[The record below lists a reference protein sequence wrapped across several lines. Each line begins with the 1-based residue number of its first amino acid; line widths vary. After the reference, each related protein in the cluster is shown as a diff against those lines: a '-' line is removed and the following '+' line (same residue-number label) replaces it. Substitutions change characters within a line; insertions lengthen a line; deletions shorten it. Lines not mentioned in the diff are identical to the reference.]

1 MFTKSAHGPNLVD
14 EEFEPQQISL
24 NPDSNLLKTR
34 DNMKKLT
41 FAAAAALSLVSA
53 STMAQSTVTLYGLI
67 DAAVSV
73 TTKQPG
79 GSITR
84 VEAGQLATSRWG
96 IRGSEDLGGG
106 MKAFFNLES
115 TLINDDGRSGL
126 GFGGGTAGGTTVS
139 LFDRAS
145 LVGLSGD
152 FGSVSVGRQN
162 ILGVDSIGLAD
173 PIGLSHPGS
182 GNPNVAFSALN
193 AGGLGIPPP
202 QTPQTPLYANYGT
215 NGGGAALRQ
224 NNSIR
229 YLTPVFG
236 NAFGGALMYGAGEQA
251 GNASKNSYQG
261 ISGYY
266 RSGNSGAA
274 LAYAKL
280 KNAADSDTLTLWGG
294 GVKYEINSM
303 FTVKGTYAQNKQDLS
318 NRKIAVV
325 GLGVDYAV
333 TPALTMTAA
342 YYKTKSTGRVQTV
355 DTQDGKAEQFY
366 LIGKYALSK
375 RTALYSTYTHAKAGS
390 AAVTDT
396 ELAPTL
402 TNPGNSK
409 ANRVAFGVVHSF

>member
-1 MFTKSAHGPNLVD
+1 
-14 EEFEPQQISL
+14 
-24 NPDSNLLKTR
+24 
-34 DNMKKLT
+34 MKKLNLV
-41 FAAAAALSLVSA
+41 AAAALSLVSA

-73 TTKQPG
+73 TTKQAA
-79 GSITR
+79 GSVTR

-115 TLINDDGRSGL
+115 TLINDTGASGL
-126 GFGGGTAGGTTVS
+126 GFGGPAGAAPTLSAVPTPAEVAALTAYRTAQAGGASTS
-139 LFDRAS
+139 LFDRAA
-145 LVGLSGD
+145 LVGLSGG

-193 AGGLGIPPP
+193 QGSI
-202 QTPQTPLYANYGT
+202 YNSFGT

-318 NRKIAVV
+318 NRKIAVA

-342 YYKTKSTGRVQTV
+342 YYKTKSTGRAQVAG
-355 DTQDGKAEQFY
+355 TQDGKAEQFY

-375 RTALYSTYTHAKAGS
+375 RTALFSTYTHAKAGS
-390 AAVTDT
+390 GAVTDT

-402 TNPGNSK
+402 TNPGNDK
-409 ANRVAFGVVHSF
+409 ANRVVFGLIHTF

>member
-1 MFTKSAHGPNLVD
+1 
-14 EEFEPQQISL
+14 
-24 NPDSNLLKTR
+24 
-34 DNMKKLT
+34 MKKLT
-41 FAAAAALSLVSA
+41 YIAAAALSVVSA

-67 DAAVSV
+67 DAAVTV
-73 TTKQPG
+73 TTKQAA
-79 GSITR
+79 GSVTR
-84 VEAGQLATSRWG
+84 VDAGQLATSRWG

-173 PIGLSHPGS
+173 PIGLSHPGN

-193 AGGLGIPPP
+193 AGGLSSN
-202 QTPQTPLYANYGT
+202 TPLLYANYGT

-303 FTVKGTYAQNKQDLS
+303 FTVKGTYAQNKQALS
-318 NRKIAVV
+318 NRKIAVA
-325 GLGVDYAV
+325 GLGVDYVV

-342 YYKTKSTGRVQTV
+342 YYKTKSTGQAQVAA
-355 DTQDGKAEQFY
+355 TQDGKSEQFY

-390 AAVTDT
+390 GAVTDT
-396 ELAPTL
+396 ELAPGLTTL
-402 TNPGNSK
+402 GNDK
-409 ANRVAFGVVHSF
+409 VNRVAFGVVHSF

>member
-1 MFTKSAHGPNLVD
+1 MKKFNLV
-14 EEFEPQQISL
+14 
-24 NPDSNLLKTR
+24 
-34 DNMKKLT
+34 
-41 FAAAAALSLVSA
+41 AAAALSLVSA

-67 DAAVSV
+67 DAALSV
-73 TTKQPG
+73 TTKQAA
-79 GSITR
+79 GSVTR

-115 TLINDDGRSGL
+115 TLINDTGASGL
-126 GFGGGTAGGTTVS
+126 GFGGNTATGTSVS

-145 LVGLSGD
+145 LVGLSGG

-173 PIGLSHPGS
+173 PIGLAHPGS

-193 AGGLGIPPP
+193 AGGLGIPLPP
-202 QTPQTPLYANYGT
+202 QTSQTPLYAKYGT

-274 LAYAKL
+274 LAYARL
-280 KNAADSDTLTLWGG
+280 KDVSDNDTLTLWGG

-318 NRKIAVV
+318 NRKIAVI

-342 YYKTKSTGRVQTV
+342 YYKTKSTGRVQV
-355 DTQDGKAEQFY
+355 AGTQDGKAEQFY

-375 RTALYSTYTHAKAGS
+375 RTALFSTYTHAKAGS
-390 AAVTDT
+390 GAATDT

-402 TNPGNSK
+402 TNPGNDK
-409 ANRVAFGVVHSF
+409 ADRVVFGLIHTF

>member
-1 MFTKSAHGPNLVD
+1 
-14 EEFEPQQISL
+14 
-24 NPDSNLLKTR
+24 
-34 DNMKKLT
+34 MKKLNLV
-41 FAAAAALSLVSA
+41 AAAALSLVSA

-73 TTKQPG
+73 TTKQAA
-79 GSITR
+79 GSVTR

-115 TLINDDGRSGL
+115 TLINDTGASGL
-126 GFGGGTAGGTTVS
+126 GFGGPAGAAPTLSAVPTPAEVAALTAYRTAQAGGASTS
-139 LFDRAS
+139 LFDRAA
-145 LVGLSGD
+145 LVGLSGG

-193 AGGLGIPPP
+193 QGSIYNGF
-202 QTPQTPLYANYGT
+202 GT

-280 KNAADSDTLTLWGG
+280 KNAADSDTPDAVGRWCQIRNQLDVYRERYLRTEQTGF
-294 GVKYEINSM
+294 VQSQNSGCGSGRRLRGH
-303 FTVKGTYAQNKQDLS
+303 TGPHHDCGLLQNEEH
-318 NRKIAVV
+318 
-325 GLGVDYAV
+325 G
-333 TPALTMTAA
+333 PC
-342 YYKTKSTGRVQTV
+342 TGC
-355 DTQDGKAEQFY
+355 G
-366 LIGKYALSK
+366 
-375 RTALYSTYTHAKAGS
+375 
-390 AAVTDT
+390 
-396 ELAPTL
+396 
-402 TNPGNSK
+402 NPG
-409 ANRVAFGVVHSF
+409 RQG

>member
-1 MFTKSAHGPNLVD
+1 MFTKSAHGPNLAN

-67 DAAVSV
+67 DAALTY
-73 TTKQPG
+73 TTKQPA
-79 GSITR
+79 GSVTR
-84 VEAGQLATSRWG
+84 VDAGQLATSRWG

-193 AGGLGIPPP
+193 QGSIYNGF
-202 QTPQTPLYANYGT
+202 GT

-303 FTVKGTYAQNKQDLS
+303 FTVKGTYAQNKQALS
-318 NRKIAVV
+318 NRKIAVA
-325 GLGVDYAV
+325 GLGVDYVV

-355 DTQDGKAEQFY
+355 DTQDGKSEQFY

-390 AAVTDT
+390 AAATDT